1 MMHSPRMLRLLL
13 LNITLAGLLG
23 ACTDTPNPALP
34 PWMAAQKSQMR
45 REVPPVAAVPAL
57 ALDRAEPAEPAEPA
71 MSPDP
76 FSPAK
81 MGQGLAHEP
90 QASVPSKALVAPEL
104 ARPKEALEAVA
115 LDQLRMVG
123 SLVNSDQVV
132 ALVQLNQMVYLVRAG
147 NYLGLNYG
155 RITRIDEK
163 RINLRE
169 IGPTQ
174 NGGWVESPATL
185 LLQEKTP

>member
-1 MMHSPRMLRLLL
+1 MTHSPRVLLL

-23 ACTDTPNPALP
+23 ACSEASNPALP
-34 PWMAAQKSQMR
+34 QWIAQQKSQMR
-45 REVPPVAAVPAL
+45 RELPLVNAPQAL
-57 ALDRAEPAEPAEPA
+57 VLERAERAGPAEPAV
-71 MSPDP
+71 SPDP

-90 QASVPSKALVAPEL
+90 QASVASKALIAPEL

-132 ALVQLNQMVYLVRAG
+132 ALVQHKQMVYQVRAG
-147 NYLGLNYG
+147 NYLGVNYG

-169 IGPTQ
+169 IVRTP

-185 LLQEKTP
+185 LLQEKSP

>member
-1 MMHSPRMLRLLL
+1 MTHSTWLLL
-13 LNITLAGLLG
+13 WLNITLAGLLS
-23 ACTDTPNPALP
+23 ACTDSPNPELQH
-34 PWMAAQKSQMR
+34 WMAQQKSQTR
-45 REVPPVAAVPAL
+45 REAPPVTALQAL
-57 ALDRAEPAEPAEPA
+57 APERHDPIV
-71 MSPDP
+71 SPDP
-76 FSPAK
+76 FSPTK
-81 MGQGLAHEP
+81 MAQDLAHEP
-90 QASVPSKALVAPEL
+90 QASVASKPLIAPEL

-123 SLVNSDQVV
+123 SMVNSDQVV
-132 ALVQLNQMVYLVRAG
+132 ALVQHKQMVYQLRAG

-169 IGPTQ
+169 IVRTP
-174 NGGWVESPATL
+174 NGGWVESPTTL

>member
-1 MMHSPRMLRLLL
+1 MTHSPRALLL
-13 LNITLAGLLG
+13 LNITLAGLLS
-23 ACTDTPNPALP
+23 ACTDAPNPELQ
-34 PWMAAQKSQMR
+34 PWMAQQKMQMR
-45 REVPPVAAVPAL
+45 KEVPLVTAPQAL
-57 ALDRAEPAEPAEPA
+57 APERHHPVD
-71 MSPDP
+71 SPDP

-81 MGQGLAHEP
+81 MMQGLAHEP
-90 QASVPSKALVAPEL
+90 QASAASKALIAPEL

-132 ALVQLNQMVYLVRAG
+132 ALVHLNQMVYQVRAG

-169 IGPTQ
+169 IVRTP

-185 LLQEKTP
+185 LLQEKSP

>member
-1 MMHSPRMLRLLL
+1 MTNSPRVLLL

-23 ACTDTPNPALP
+23 ACSEASNPALP
-34 PWMAAQKSQMR
+34 QWIAQQKSQIR
-45 REVPPVAAVPAL
+45 REAPPVAAVSAL
-57 ALDRAEPAEPAEPA
+57 ALDRAESAEPAV
-71 MSPDP
+71 SPDP

-81 MGQGLAHEP
+81 MGQGLTHEP
-90 QASVPSKALVAPEL
+90 QASVASKALVAPEL

-123 SLVNSDQVV
+123 SMVNSDQVV

-169 IGPTQ
+169 IVPTL